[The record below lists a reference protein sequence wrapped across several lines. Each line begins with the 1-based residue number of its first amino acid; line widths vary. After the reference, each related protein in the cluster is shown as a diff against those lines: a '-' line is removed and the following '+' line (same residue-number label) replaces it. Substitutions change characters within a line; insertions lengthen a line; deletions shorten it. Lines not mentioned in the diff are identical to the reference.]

1 MGQSSG
7 RRWFLKSVT
16 ALGGAASL
24 PAPASAAEPHAQ
36 HGVRAPSQ
44 TYMYLTQPEV
54 AFVEAAV
61 ARLIPADE
69 LGAGAKEAGVA
80 CFIDRQLVGAW
91 GTMAK
96 MYRQGPWP
104 EGTPQQ
110 GYQSPL
116 TPQQVYR
123 IGIGEVNARCAK
135 QYGSSFSALTP
146 AQQDE
151 VLRGLDGGKIELE
164 GVRSQFFFN
173 MLLANTLEGFFADPI
188 YGGNRDKVGWKLV
201 GFPGVAA
208 VYTAHVDRH
217 GVPYNAVPVSIQ
229 DIVDNVARVDEHG
242 HPKHV
247 VLTRQLGSFRPGE
260 GVGGAAV
267 HWGGLT
273 WRFLPWDFETR
284 SRTLAR
290 YGKGQL
296 AEDCTSQDWG
306 VAYDELERHFD
317 RFEYLYGISGKAGN
331 LRGRIVPGG
340 NPFEG
345 PRSREYPN
353 PPLKTSY
360 AGALFKQAA
369 EKMGYKPFPTP
380 TGAVSRAYTNEY
392 GATINACVYC
402 GYCQFFGCEMG
413 C

>member
-1 MGQSSG
+1 MDKSSA
-7 RRWFLKSVT
+7 RRRFLKSVT
-16 ALGGAASL
+16 AIGGAASFPV
-24 PAPASAAEPHAQ
+24 PALAAEPHAQ
-36 HGVRAPSQ
+36 HGARSSPQA
-44 TYMYLTQPEV
+44 YMFLQQPEV

-69 LGAGAKEAGVA
+69 LGPGAKEAGVA
-80 CFIDRQLVGAW
+80 YFIDRQLFGAW

-123 IGIGEVNARCAK
+123 IGIGEVNAHCAK

-208 VYTAHVDRH
+208 VYTAHVDQH

-229 DIVDNVARVDEHG
+229 DIVDNLAQVDEHG

-247 VLTRQLGSFRPGE
+247 LLTRK
-260 GVGGAAV
+260 
-267 HWGGLT
+267 
-273 WRFLPWDFETR
+273 D
-284 SRTLAR
+284 
-290 YGKGQL
+290 
-296 AEDCTSQDWG
+296 
-306 VAYDELERHFD
+306 
-317 RFEYLYGISGKAGN
+317 
-331 LRGRIVPGG
+331 
-340 NPFEG
+340 
-345 PRSREYPN
+345 
-353 PPLKTSY
+353 
-360 AGALFKQAA
+360 
-369 EKMGYKPFPTP
+369 
-380 TGAVSRAYTNEY
+380 
-392 GATINACVYC
+392 
-402 GYCQFFGCEMG
+402 
-413 C
+413 

>member
-36 HGVRAPSQ
+36 HAARAPSQ

-69 LGAGAKEAGVA
+69 LGPGAKEAGVA

-229 DIVDNVARVDEHG
+229 DIVDNLAQVDEHG
-242 HPKHV
+242 HPKHIL
-247 VLTRQLGSFRPGE
+247 LTRK
-260 GVGGAAV
+260 
-267 HWGGLT
+267 
-273 WRFLPWDFETR
+273 D
-284 SRTLAR
+284 
-290 YGKGQL
+290 
-296 AEDCTSQDWG
+296 
-306 VAYDELERHFD
+306 
-317 RFEYLYGISGKAGN
+317 
-331 LRGRIVPGG
+331 
-340 NPFEG
+340 
-345 PRSREYPN
+345 
-353 PPLKTSY
+353 
-360 AGALFKQAA
+360 
-369 EKMGYKPFPTP
+369 
-380 TGAVSRAYTNEY
+380 
-392 GATINACVYC
+392 
-402 GYCQFFGCEMG
+402 
-413 C
+413 